1 MKATDCWGGQA
12 MESPGTGAG
21 GGLASFLLKRETRNA
36 EMQNAETQKREIQ
49 KCK

>member
-1 MKATDCWGGQA
+1 

-21 GGLASFLLKRETRNA
+21 GGLASFL
-36 EMQNAETQKREIQ
+36 QKREMQKREMQ

>member
-1 MKATDCWGGQA
+1 
-12 MESPGTGAG
+12 MESPGTEAG
-21 GGLASFLLKRETRNA
+21 GGLASFLLKREMRNA